1 MAISKD
7 PMLWRVK
14 KRYLG
19 LPISFTSYSVSED
32 RLFRDTGFFKR
43 NYEEVLLYR
52 VRDISLSRSLGQMI
66 FGVGTITIIS
76 SDKSSAKLLIENVKA
91 PREVKELIHEQVEDL
106 ESARASLAK
115 ITAAIERKMKN
126 RKLYCNIRMD

>member
-7 PMLWRVK
+7 PMLWRDK

-76 SDKSSAKLLIENVKA
+76 SDKTSAKLEIENVKA
-91 PREVKELIHEQVEDL
+91 PKEVKELIHQLVE
-106 ESARASLAK
+106 ESKTRRRFRFGEFDTIGDDNEDIA
-115 ITAAIERKMKN
+115 EN
-126 RKLYCNIRMD
+126 

>member
-7 PMLWRVK
+7 PMLWRDR

-19 LPISFTSYSVSED
+19 LPISFTSYSLSED

-76 SDKSSAKLLIENVKA
+76 SDKSSAKLEIENVKA
-91 PREVKELIHEQVEDL
+91 PREVKELIHQLVE
-106 ESARASLAK
+106 EAK
-115 ITAAIERKMKN
+115 TRRRFRFGEFDSVSDDFDDNMG
-126 RKLYCNIRMD
+126 MDA

>member
-1 MAISKD
+1 MVTSTD
-7 PMLWRVK
+7 TMLWSDR

-32 RLFRDTGFFKR
+32 RLFRNTGFFMR

-52 VRDISLSRSLGQMI
+52 VRDISLSRSLWQMI

-76 SDKSSAKLLIENVKA
+76 ADKSAAKLEIINVKS
-91 PREVKELIHEQVEDL
+91 PREVKELIHQLVEEAKTRRRFRFGEFDTVSDDFDNNIDL
-106 ESARASLAK
+106 DL
-115 ITAAIERKMKN
+115 
-126 RKLYCNIRMD
+126 

>member
-1 MAISKD
+1 MALSKD
-7 PMLWRVK
+7 PMLWRDK

-76 SDKSSAKLLIENVKA
+76 SDKTSQKLLIENVKA
-91 PREVKELIHEQVEDL
+91 PKEVKELIHQLVE
-106 ESARASLAK
+106 EAK
-115 ITAAIERKMKN
+115 FRRRFRFGEFDSVSDDFDDNMG
-126 RKLYCNIRMD
+126 MDA

>member
-7 PMLWRVK
+7 PMLWRDK

-76 SDKSSAKLLIENVKA
+76 SDKSAAKLQIENGKA
-91 PREVKELIHEQVEDL
+91 PREGKERIHQLVE
-106 ESARASLAK
+106 EAK
-115 ITAAIERKMKN
+115 SRRRFRFGEFDSVSDDFDDNMG
-126 RKLYCNIRMD
+126 MDA

>member
-7 PMLWRVK
+7 PMLWRDK

-91 PREVKELIHEQVEDL
+91 PREVKELIHQLVE
-106 ESARASLAK
+106 EAK
-115 ITAAIERKMKN
+115 SRRRFRIGEFDAVTDDFDDNMG
-126 RKLYCNIRMD
+126 MDA

>member
-1 MAISKD
+1 MALSKD
-7 PMLWRVK
+7 PMRWHDK

-19 LPISFTSYSVSED
+19 LPISFTRYSVSED

-52 VRDISLSRSLGQMI
+52 VRDISLSRSLGQFL

-76 SDKSSAKLLIENVKA
+76 SDKSAAKLQIENVKA
-91 PREVKELIHEQVEDL
+91 PEEVKELIHVLVEQ
-106 ESARASLAK
+106 AK
-115 ITAAIERKMKN
+115 TRRRFRFGEFDSVSDDFDDNMGLDA
-126 RKLYCNIRMD
+126 

>member
-1 MAISKD
+1 MALSKD
-7 PMLWRVK
+7 PMLWADR
-14 KRYLG
+14 KRHLG

-76 SDKSSAKLLIENVKA
+76 SDKSSAKLEIENVKA
-91 PREVKELIHEQVEDL
+91 PREVKELIHQLVE
-106 ESARASLAK
+106 ESKTRRRFRFGEFDTIGDDNEDIAG
-115 ITAAIERKMKN
+115 
-126 RKLYCNIRMD
+126 D

>member
-7 PMLWRVK
+7 PMLWRDK

-19 LPISFTSYSVSED
+19 LPISFTSYSLSED
-32 RLFRDTGFFKR
+32 RLFRDTGFFRR

-76 SDKSSAKLLIENVKA
+76 SDKTSAKLEIENVKA
-91 PREVKELIHEQVEDL
+91 PK
-106 ESARASLAK
+106 
-115 ITAAIERKMKN
+115 
-126 RKLYCNIRMD
+126 